1 MNARWV
7 NFLGAPVYIDAMT
20 ETAILELGGKISEK
34 KNDHIPTYTPKQ
46 VSFTAEDVRALKVGK
61 DGKVISWK
69 GLSI

>member
-7 NFLGAPVYIDAMT
+7 NFQGAPVYIDIRT
-20 ETAILELGGKISEK
+20 ESLVRELGGRISEK
-34 KNDHIPTYTPKQ
+34 KDDHIPSFIPKT
-46 VSFTAEDVRALKVGK
+46 VSFTFEDVKKLKVGK